1 MAGLGGPIW
10 TEARRTCWAYSPGG
24 HLAELERA
32 TEGLRFLDR
41 FDVTFAGG
49 RPPTEPPRRTYH
61 VCHPRRSGART
72 AWNLLQSLKIVLRER
87 PELVISSGA
96 DVAVPVCIL
105 ARLTGAKLVYI
116 ETAGELR
123 PSLSGRLLYP
133 FADLFIVQWPE
144 KLAAFPRAVLARG
157 LLL

>member
-1 MAGLGGPIW
+1 MAGLDGPIW
-10 TEARRTCWAYSPGG
+10 TEPRRTCWAYSPGG

-61 VCHPRRSGART
+61 VCHPRRSGPRT
-72 AWNLLQSLKIVLRER
+72 LLNLLQSLRIVLRER
-87 PELVISSGA
+87 PQLVISSGA

-105 ARLTGAKLVYI
+105 ARLAGARLVYI

>member
-1 MAGLGGPIW
+1 M
-10 TEARRTCWAYSPGG
+10 
-24 HLAELERA
+24 
-32 TEGLRFLDR
+32 
-41 FDVTFAGG
+41 TFAGC
-49 RPPTEPPRRTYH
+49 RPPTESPRKTYH
-61 VCHPRRSGART
+61 VCHPRRSGLRT
-72 AWNLLQSLKIVLRER
+72 ARNLLQSLRIVLCER

-105 ARLTGAKLVYI
+105 ARLMGAKLVYI